1 LVAAVPEL
9 PETWSVPVVRADSSD
24 DAVWEGVKDEISK
37 STEEGFGADVEFVE
51 DRAGSPA

>member
-1 LVAAVPEL
+1 MPEL